1 MRLISQ
7 RLLLAASAATLV
19 FACAKKAEETPAAE
33 TPAAEEAAPETEAV
47 EPVAED
53 ATDPNQIGTANIA
66 ITLNAGE
73 PAFGAVASGYCPPG
87 GGPCAGGIDLDAEG
101 NVDLSQFPSGDIAV
115 SVAFDDVSWA
125 AGYRFPSDPYQ
136 AVAIVIWPAGT
147 TEPTPSFGQ
156 ANWPAEFQAP
166 TVSSDLRTLT
176 FIDDD
181 ADTQNYEYDIGVTA
195 ADGSRIVMDPEI
207 KNGGHGK

>member
-1 MRLISQ
+1 MRNISK
-7 RLLLAASAATLV
+7 RLMLAASAATLV
-19 FACAKKAEETPAAE
+19 FACARKAEEPAAE
-33 TPAAEEAAPETEAV
+33 TPIAEEAAPETEAA
-47 EPVAED
+47 EPIAE
-53 ATDPNQIGTANIA
+53 AETDPNQIGTANIA

-73 PAFGAVASGYCPPG
+73 PAFGSVASGFCAPG
-87 GGPCAGGIDLDAEG
+87 GGCAGGINLDAEG
-101 NVDLSQFPSGDIAV
+101 NVDLSQFPAGDIEI

-147 TEPTPSFGQ
+147 TEPTPTFGQ
-156 ANWPAEFQAP
+156 ASWPAEFQAP
-166 TVSSDLRTLT
+166 TVSPDLRTLT

-181 ADTQNYEYDIGVTA
+181 ADQQNYEYDIGITA

-207 KNGGHGK
+207 KNGTNTK